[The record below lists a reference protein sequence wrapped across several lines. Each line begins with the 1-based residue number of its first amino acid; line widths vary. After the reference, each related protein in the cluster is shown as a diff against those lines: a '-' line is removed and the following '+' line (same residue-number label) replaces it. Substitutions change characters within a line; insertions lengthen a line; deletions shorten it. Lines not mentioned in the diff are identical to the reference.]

1 MKIRDRLALN
11 FTLISTGMLLFVLCS
26 VYFIFLKFLEADFY
40 ARLTDRTMVT
50 AKLYLE
56 ADEISRDALNKVR
69 SRYLVKLSDEVIRI
83 YDSKNKA
90 TFIGDRA
97 QYWTTEVIDKVR
109 KERKVQFKDG
119 EHQVVGIFYKDNQG
133 NFVILASATD
143 QSSLYRLKKLFKIM
157 LATFIIISILLLFS
171 GRWLAKKIL
180 QPLHF
185 FMEEVKKVGS
195 ANLEFRVKETAAKD
209 EINQLAQNFNQ
220 LMEELEQAFI
230 LQKTFVSN
238 ASHELRTPITRV
250 MITSELALA
259 KERQVTDYQ
268 KVLESILEDISKM
281 DNIITGLLTL
291 AKVDL
296 ELASSHLSPIHLTD
310 MLIGLKEEWQKQNG
324 ANIQFS
330 FNEIDNEPIILANA
344 VLLHIALNN
353 IISNAFKF
361 SNNQGIECI
370 LESNPQQIKLTIK
383 DHGIG
388 ISDTDLIEIFK
399 PYYSRSAQSGQ
410 HGEGMGLYMAS
421 KIISLFKGH
430 IEVESTVGEGSS
442 FIVSFPKL

>member
-1 MKIRDRLALN
+1 MKIKDRLALN

-97 QYWTTEVIDKVR
+97 QYWTAEVIDKVR

-133 NFVILASATD
+133 DFVILASATD
-143 QSSLYRLKKLFKIM
+143 QSSHNRLNKLSKIM
-157 LATFIIISILLLFS
+157 VATFIIISIILLFS
-171 GRWLAKKIL
+171 GRWLAKKMLHPL
-180 QPLHF
+180 QV

-195 ANLEFRVKETAAKD
+195 SNLEFRVKETDNKD

-230 LQKTFVSN
+230 LQKTFVAN
-238 ASHELRTPITRV
+238 ASHELRTPLTRV
-250 MITSELALA
+250 MMTAELALS
-259 KERQVTDYQ
+259 KERQPTDYQ
-268 KVLESILEDISKM
+268 KVLESVLEDIAKM
-281 DNIITGLLTL
+281 DHIITGLLTL

-296 ELASSHLSPIHLTD
+296 ELASSHLTPMRLD
-310 MLIGLKEEWQKQNG
+310 EVLITLKEEWKNQNNYDLQLTYG
-324 ANIQFS
+324 QL
-330 FNEIDNEPIILANA
+330 DKEPLVLANPI
-344 VLLHIALNN
+344 LLQIALNN

-361 SNNQGIECI
+361 SNQQGIECS
-370 LESNPQQIKLTIK
+370 LQSNGQTVQLHIQDK
-383 DHGIG
+383 GIG
-388 ISDTDLIEIFK
+388 IPASDLSEIFK
-399 PYYSRSAQSGQ
+399 PFYSRSAQNGQ
-410 HGEGMGLYMAS
+410 QGEGMGLYMAV
-421 KIISLFKGH
+421 KIIKLLKGNITVESESGKGSLF
-430 IEVESTVGEGSS
+430 IITL
-442 FIVSFPKL
+442 PQL